1 MLAPGWLAVLPSS
14 ALTTKLGLGRRDDGR
29 RAYHWPPRFT
39 RPGGED
45 GDNDWH
51 ENDGTGQT
59 SERVARWQAR
69 GRNRLGSIWWSF
81 FLFLFSLAG
90 VARWGLSNRL
100 VGSNAVN
107 QAFAL
112 LHLCWNEGPLA
123 GWIQAGPKQ
132 AWVGGRL
139 RNDGKDGMSA
149 AMCTVVTQCVCGS
162 SHPHVCNQLLHDN
175 IAFHV
180 LLT

>member
-1 MLAPGWLAVLPSS
+1 MADAGTWLAGRA
-14 ALTTKLGLGRRDDGR
+14 ALFRLDDKMGLGRRDDGR

-81 FLFLFSLAG
+81 FFFPLL
-90 VARWGLSNRL
+90 ARWGCSLGL
-100 VGSNAVN
+100 V
-107 QAFAL
+107 
-112 LHLCWNEGPLA
+112 E
-123 GWIQAGPKQ
+123 QAGGVQCREP
-132 AWVGGRL
+132 
-139 RNDGKDGMSA
+139 SICIA
-149 AMCTVVTQCVCGS
+149 A
-162 SHPHVCNQLLHDN
+162 P
-175 IAFHV
+175 V
-180 LLT
+180 LE